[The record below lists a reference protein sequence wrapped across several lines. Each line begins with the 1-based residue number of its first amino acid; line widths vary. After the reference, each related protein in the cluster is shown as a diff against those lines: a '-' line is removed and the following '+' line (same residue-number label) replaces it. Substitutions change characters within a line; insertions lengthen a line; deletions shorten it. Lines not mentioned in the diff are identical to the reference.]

1 MDKLLNVLELFSLL
15 IRTEP
20 VLKLPRCDSPRFSLE
35 PSSISLPVC
44 REGVIWRGQWTG
56 NSSFPLPRASPS
68 HFGVIFLSLATH
80 SHRPITS
87 FPTQA
92 FSSSGHFLI
101 TLMNVVLWSLL
112 GRLGSRLSRSRPLTH
127 GPGKKRVLIR
137 FSHSSGPLSSVIAG
151 VFLTIV
157 QFCVLLLFIWPL
169 S

>member
-1 MDKLLNVLELFSLL
+1 MDKLLNALELFSLL

-35 PSSISLPVC
+35 QSSVSLPVC
-44 REGVIWRGQWTG
+44 REGVIWRGQWTR

-68 HFGVIFLSLATH
+68 HLGVILLSLATH

-112 GRLGSRLSRSRPLTH
+112 RKIRKSTLKVTTTYSWAW
-127 GPGKKRVLIR
+127 KKCVLIR

-157 QFCVLLLFIWPL
+157 QFCVLLMFIWPL